1 MSEKEK
7 LALSEQAYPKVYL
20 LPNLMTAGNLFCGFM
35 AILQIFEGT
44 ILRRAEVDGWI
55 LHYQYS
61 LFFILGAFLFDML
74 DGRVARQGG
83 QESPFGKQFDSLADL
98 ISFGAAPALMVFKIV
113 LFEMPNRIGWFIAF
127 IYLVCGALRLA
138 RFNVMTSQESKEP
151 KNDNFT
157 GIPIPAAAGI
167 IASITLLILHIYSE
181 DGAIGNWKY
190 LLGILL
196 LVLSYLMMSRV
207 QYPSF
212 KSIHWRTRR
221 PVSHLFFIVLLA
233 SLLLLNY
240 RYGLAFIFTAYML
253 SGPLMPVYEKYKK
266 KHLAAKRENPD
277 K

>member
-1 MSEKEK
+1 MSQQE
-7 LALSEQAYPKVYL
+7 YPKVYL

-55 LHYQYS
+55 IHYQYS
-61 LFFILGAFLFDML
+61 LFFILGAFIFDML
-74 DGRVARQGG
+74 DGRVARHGG

-138 RFNVMTSQESKEP
+138 RFNVMTAEETKNE
-151 KNDNFT
+151 KNDFFT

-207 QYPSF
+207 RYPSF
-212 KSIHWRTRR
+212 KGIHWRTRR
-221 PVSHLFFIVLLA
+221 PISHLFFIVVLA
-233 SLLLLNY
+233 SILMLNY
-240 RYGLAFIFTAYML
+240 RYGLALLFTAYML
-253 SGPLMPVYEKYKK
+253 SGPLLPVYQKYKK
-266 KHLAAKRENPD
+266 TKSQPEKEAL
-277 K
+277 